1 METPEGSL
9 DRRLTD
15 GLSNHQ
21 AGRTRP
27 ARGPRVLGSISNSTC
42 EPRVNCSKAPPS
54 TLERW
59 KKYST
64 PSSAARKPN
73 PRSFTD
79 LIVPIAICNLPYR
92 KAAFLA
98 SLGDRP
104 AREGSYGE
112 RSHTNAW
119 NSPTL
124 PQSTRICPVQLA
136 PDERPSHPWAER
148 LDPVTGV
155 DRWWA
160 EPPGQRSP
168 RPERPRPWP
177 PLEATGGF
185 PLHPTRS
192 REPIGRAPPT
202 EVPGKFDGHG

>member
-1 METPEGSL
+1 MQTPEGSL

-112 RSHTNAW
+112 RLHTNAW

-124 PQSTRICPVQLA
+124 PQVLRICLEPRVQGASLA
-136 PDERPSHPWAER
+136 PSGRNAPGRSPAPPRDRPRRQRRDHECQSCQHHGYPLQPKVVAA
-148 LDPVTGV
+148 L
-155 DRWWA
+155 
-160 EPPGQRSP
+160 PPGD
-168 RPERPRPWP
+168 PEG
-177 PLEATGGF
+177 E
-185 PLHPTRS
+185 
-192 REPIGRAPPT
+192 
-202 EVPGKFDGHG
+202 